1 MGKRVIVNFLIKG
14 PKEVKFLNNLSHM
27 FGNCTHTSCIFFFI
41 TMLDSPSIQTRMTLS
56 VIKAAEERNEIK
68 IVHMI
73 VLPFFLF
80 FLKFNLQYVCLVI
93 LFRYLTFVQMDEI
106 ESIMSTRAHGFHS
119 NLSHSW
125 RRSHI
130 VFL

>member
-1 MGKRVIVNFLIKG
+1 MGKCMIVSFPIKG

-27 FGNCTHTSCIFFFI
+27 FGNCTHTSCSSCIFFFL

-73 VLPFFLF
+73 VYLIFVI
-80 FLKFNLQYVCLVI
+80 LKFNLQCFFSCI
-93 LFRYLTFVQMDEI
+93 IQ
-106 ESIMSTRAHGFHS
+106 
-119 NLSHSW
+119 
-125 RRSHI
+125 
-130 VFL
+130 VFNFCADG